1 MKDWFRLLRAR
12 TLLLFSAAVVVVGL
26 LPLVYFGG
34 LLAWQFDVR
43 LEGGPWV
50 KLPAALMFTDH
61 ALLQGGKAAPV
72 LAYVPQLDWVWSTR
86 ELTDQLVDQLVAL
99 ILDKLHVGAVPAL
112 IGCGIIAVGI
122 SGVMRQRVL
131 IRIQKDRNKDR
142 VRRIAEYQ
150 RDVGRGDAADGR
162 MEPFIGAGT
171 IARQTDR
178 RVA

>member
-1 MKDWFRLLRAR
+1 MKGWFRLLRAR
-12 TLLLFSAAVVVVGL
+12 TLLLFSAAVVVIGF

-43 LEGGPWV
+43 VEGGPWV
-50 KLPAALMFTDH
+50 ALPAALMFTDH

-72 LAYVPQLDWVWSTR
+72 LAYIPQLDWLWSTR
-86 ELTDQLVDQLVAL
+86 ELTDQVVDQLVAL
-99 ILDKLHVGAVPAL
+99 ILNKLHVGALPAL
-112 IGCGIIAVGI
+112 IGCGIMALGI
-122 SGVMRQRVL
+122 SGVLRQRVM
-131 IRIQKDRNKDR
+131 IRIQKERNNDR

-150 RDVGRGDAADGR
+150 RDVGRRDGPDGR

-171 IARQTDR
+171 ITRQTDR

>member
-1 MKDWFRLLRAR
+1 MKGWFRLLRAR

-72 LAYVPQLDWVWSTR
+72 LAYIPQLDWLWSTR

-99 ILDKLHVGAVPAL
+99 ILENCMLARYPP
-112 IGCGIIAVGI
+112 
-122 SGVMRQRVL
+122 SS
-131 IRIQKDRNKDR
+131 
-142 VRRIAEYQ
+142 
-150 RDVGRGDAADGR
+150 AAGSSR
-162 MEPFIGAGT
+162 SAYPVCCAKES
-171 IARQTDR
+171 
-178 RVA
+178 